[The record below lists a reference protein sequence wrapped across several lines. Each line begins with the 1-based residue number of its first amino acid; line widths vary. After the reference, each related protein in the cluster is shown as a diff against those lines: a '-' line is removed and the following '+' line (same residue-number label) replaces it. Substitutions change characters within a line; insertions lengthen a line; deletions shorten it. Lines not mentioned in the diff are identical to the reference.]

1 MLQVDEL
8 FNIGPFEC
16 RVRQNPEDPSLYWIG
31 WNGGSYVKYLR
42 LVGSTGSDLS
52 FYTRLNLKTLD
63 PTIVYKEL
71 SASDSPDFS
80 DLDNLT
86 KYVELLRT
94 HLISKQIKILK

>member
-16 RVRQNPEDPSLYWIG
+16 KVRQNSQNPCWYWIG
-31 WNGGSYVKYLR
+31 WDGESYLMYLR
-42 LVGSTGSDLS
+42 LVGSEDDNLS
-52 FYTRLNLKTLD
+52 HYTRFNLKTLD
-63 PTIVYKEL
+63 PTIIYKEL
-71 SASDSPDFS
+71 VALDGPDFK